1 MDAYEALEARFV
13 AWAETR
19 PDIRLALV
27 VGSRARPEPDPWG
40 DLDVVILTTA
50 PEAYAGR
57 DWIGD
62 LGEPWAAFQ
71 QPIRAEVVEW
81 LIVYAGGL
89 DFDLAVFPVSAPLTP
104 AQVVEAHLEEVL
116 ARGWRI
122 LLDRDGGMGQLDFPV
137 PQAQPP
143 DAEAFQQAV
152 HGFWRYVERAAKKLR
167 RGELW
172 MAKGLVDGTL
182 KTGLLVMLEW
192 HAGAGGAAD
201 AWYDGHHLEA
211 WADPRAL
218 AALPET
224 FARYETG
231 DLWRALRATMTLYG
245 WLGRE
250 TAARL
255 GLVYPAET
263 EAHIRA
269 WVETLEE
276 ERGR

>member
-1 MDAYEALEARFV
+1 
-13 AWAETR
+13 
-19 PDIRLALV
+19 
-27 VGSRARPEPDPWG
+27 
-40 DLDVVILTTA
+40 
-50 PEAYAGR
+50 
-57 DWIGD
+57 
-62 LGEPWAAFQ
+62 
-71 QPIRAEVVEW
+71 VVEW

-116 ARGWRI
+116 ARGWRV
-122 LLDRDGGMGQLDFPV
+122 LLDRDGGMTGLDFPA

-182 KTGLLVMLEW
+182 KTALLVMLEW